1 MPSWRANE
9 ANAVSELEKLTSA
22 ARHNA
27 RPGDRTS
34 GVGEPAASTMVS
46 KALMTPGTTLSI
58 VTTLYKSEPY
68 IEEFHRR
75 VTQTADAL
83 KIPSYEIIYVNDG
96 SPDRAKDLV
105 LKLLDRDPRI
115 ILVDLSRNFGHHKAL
130 LAGLA
135 YARGERVF
143 LLESDLEEDPELL
156 APLTEEM
163 DRRGCDVV
171 YAMQKTRRGGWF
183 ERTSGH
189 LYYWMMNAMSGIDF
203 PKNLLTL
210 RLMTRR
216 YVDSLLLYRE
226 HEVLLNGIAYLTGY
240 DNAIVPVAKH
250 RRHGSTHSFAERLR
264 LAFISAI
271 SFSDRPLKWIF
282 YTGLGVTSFAF
293 VYSAF
298 MLVRYLFS
306 GIGVSGFTSIIIS
319 IWIIGGL
326 NFLFLG
332 TIGMYVATIFSET
345 KQRPN
350 AIVRAVYGN
359 VPAAPAHGTA
369 ALASENNEPVATTTA

>member
-1 MPSWRANE
+1 MDTGAQASVMPSWRATE
-9 ANAVSELEKLTSA
+9 GTLMLP
-22 ARHNA
+22 
-27 RPGDRTS
+27 RP
-34 GVGEPAASTMVS
+34 A
-46 KALMTPGTTLSI
+46 LSI
-58 VTTLYKSEPY
+58 VTSLYKSEAY
-68 IEEFHRR
+68 IDEFHRR
-75 VTQTADAL
+75 ITQTVDAL
-83 KIPSYEIIYVNDG
+83 KIPTYEVIYVNDG

-105 LKLLDRDPRI
+105 LRLVDLDPHVT
-115 ILVDLSRNFGHHKAL
+115 LVDLSRNFGHHKAL

-143 LLESDLEEDPELL
+143 LIESDLEEDPELL

-163 DRRGCDVV
+163 DRRSCDVV

-189 LYYWMMNAMSGIDF
+189 LYYWIMNAVSGIDF

-226 HEVLLNGIAYLTGY
+226 REVLLNGVAYMTGY
-240 DNAIVPVAKH
+240 DNAIIPVAKH
-250 RRHGSTHSFAERLR
+250 RRNSSTHSFAERLR
-264 LAFISAI
+264 LVFLSVI
-271 SFSDRPLKWIF
+271 SFSDRPLRWIF
-282 YTGLGVTSFAF
+282 YTGFGITFFAF
-293 VYSAF
+293 AYSAF
-298 MLVRYLFS
+298 ILVRYLLS

-319 IWIIGGL
+319 IWMLGGL

-332 TIGMYVATIFSET
+332 TIGIYVATIFSET

-350 AIVRAVYGN
+350 TIVRAVYGN
-359 VPAAPAHGTA
+359 VPAPAVGGTVT
-369 ALASENNEPVATTTA
+369 LASQDNGPIATTTD

>member
-1 MPSWRANE
+1 MMSDAP
-9 ANAVSELEKLTSA
+9 
-22 ARHNA
+22 
-27 RPGDRTS
+27 
-34 GVGEPAASTMVS
+34 
-46 KALMTPGTTLSI
+46 MTPRPALSI
-58 VTTLYKSEPY
+58 VTSLYKSEPY

-75 VTQTADAL
+75 VTQAVAAL
-83 KIPSYEIIYVNDG
+83 KIPSYEIVYVNDG

-105 LKLLDRDPRI
+105 LKVLALDPRVI
-115 ILVDLSRNFGHHKAL
+115 MVDLSRNFGHHKAL

-143 LLESDLEEDPELL
+143 LLDSDLEEDPELL

-171 YAMQKTRRGGWF
+171 YARQITRRGGWF
-183 ERTSGH
+183 ERSSGH
-189 LYYWMMNAMSGIDF
+189 LYYWMMNALSGIDF

-216 YVDSLLLYRE
+216 YVDSLLLYQER
-226 HEVLLNGIAYLTGY
+226 EVLLNGVAYLTGY
-240 DNAIVPVAKH
+240 DHVIIPVAKH
-250 RRHGSTHSFAERLR
+250 RRNSSTHSFAELLR

-271 SFSDRPLKWIF
+271 SFSDRPLRWIF
-282 YTGLGVTSFAF
+282 YAGFGITFFAF
-293 VYSAF
+293 AYSAF
-298 MLVRYLFS
+298 ILARYLFS

-332 TIGMYVATIFSET
+332 TIGLYVATIFSET

-359 VPAAPAHGTA
+359 K
-369 ALASENNEPVATTTA
+369 PVAAAGGTVAPPSEDSGPIARTKA

>member
-9 ANAVSELEKLTSA
+9 GNAVNEQQPRVESA
-22 ARHNA
+22 VSTTTADIPMVR
-27 RPGDRTS
+27 RP
-34 GVGEPAASTMVS
+34 A
-46 KALMTPGTTLSI
+46 LSI
-58 VTTLYKSEPY
+58 VTSLYKSEPY
-68 IEEFHRR
+68 VEEFHRR
-75 VTQTADAL
+75 ITQTVGAL
-83 KIPSYEIIYVNDG
+83 KIPSYEVVYVNDG

-105 LKLLDRDPRI
+105 IKLVGLDPRV

-135 YARGERVF
+135 YAKGERIF

-156 APLTEEM
+156 ARLTEEM
-163 DRRGCDVV
+163 DRCGCDVV

-189 LYYWMMNAMSGIDF
+189 LFYWIMNAISGIDF

-226 HEVLLNGIAYLTGY
+226 REVLLNGVAYLTGY
-240 DNAIVPVAKH
+240 DHAIIPVAKH

-264 LAFISAI
+264 LVFISAI

-282 YTGLGVTSFAF
+282 YTGFGVTFFAF
-293 VYSAF
+293 AYSAF
-298 MLVRYLFS
+298 ILARYLFS
-306 GIGVSGFTSIIIS
+306 GIGVSGFTSIVIS
-319 IWIIGGL
+319 IWMIGGL

-332 TIGMYVATIFSET
+332 IIGIYVATIFSET

-359 VPAAPAHGTA
+359 MPAATARGTV
-369 ALASENNEPVATTTA
+369 ALASEDNGPIATQTA

>member
-1 MPSWRANE
+1 M
-9 ANAVSELEKLTSA
+9 LL
-22 ARHNA
+22 
-27 RPGDRTS
+27 RP
-34 GVGEPAASTMVS
+34 A
-46 KALMTPGTTLSI
+46 LSI
-58 VTTLYKSEPY
+58 VTSLYKSEPY

-75 VTQTADAL
+75 VTQTVRTL
-83 KIPSYEIIYVNDG
+83 KIPTYEVIYVNDG

-105 LKLLDRDPRI
+105 LKLVGLDAHV

-143 LLESDLEEDPELL
+143 LIENDLEEDPELL

-189 LYYWMMNAMSGIDF
+189 LYYWIMNAVSGIDF

-226 HEVLLNGIAYLTGY
+226 REVLLNGVAYLTGY
-240 DNAIVPVAKH
+240 DHAIVPVAKH
-250 RRHGSTHSFAERLR
+250 RRNSSTHSFAERLR
-264 LAFISAI
+264 LVFLSVI
-271 SFSDRPLKWIF
+271 SFSDRPLRWIF
-282 YTGLGVTSFAF
+282 YTGFGITFFAF
-293 VYSAF
+293 AYSAF
-298 MLVRYLFS
+298 ILVRYLLS

-319 IWIIGGL
+319 IWMLGGL

-332 TIGMYVATIFSET
+332 TIGIYVATIFSET

-359 VPAAPAHGTA
+359 VPAPAVGGAVT
-369 ALASENNEPVATTTA
+369 LVSEDNGPIVTTTD

>member
-1 MPSWRANE
+1 MDMGARASVMLSWRAIEGN
-9 ANAVSELEKLTSA
+9 LMLP
-22 ARHNA
+22 
-27 RPGDRTS
+27 RP
-34 GVGEPAASTMVS
+34 A
-46 KALMTPGTTLSI
+46 LSI
-58 VTTLYKSEPY
+58 VTSLYKSEPY

-75 VTQTADAL
+75 VTETVRAL
-83 KIPSYEIIYVNDG
+83 KVPTYEIVYINDG

-105 LKLLDRDPRI
+105 LKLLDFDPHV

-143 LLESDLEEDPELL
+143 MLESDLEEDPELL
-156 APLTEEM
+156 AALTEEM
-163 DRRGCDVV
+163 DRRDCDVV

-183 ERTSGH
+183 ERASGH
-189 LYYWMMNAMSGIDF
+189 LYYWIMNAMSGIDF

-226 HEVLLNGIAYLTGY
+226 REVLLNGIAYLTGY
-240 DNAIVPVAKH
+240 DHAIIPVAKH
-250 RRHGSTHSFAERLR
+250 RRHSTTHSFAQRLR
-264 LAFISAI
+264 LVFLSVI
-271 SFSDRPLKWIF
+271 SFSDRPLRWIF
-282 YTGLGVTSFAF
+282 YTGLAITLFAF
-293 VYSAF
+293 AYSAF
-298 MLVRYLFS
+298 ILVRYLLS

-319 IWIIGGL
+319 IWMIGGL

-332 TIGMYVATIFSET
+332 TIGIYVATIFSET

-359 VPAAPAHGTA
+359 VPAAVSRGTVAPAG
-369 ALASENNEPVATTTA
+369 EDNGPIATTTV